1 MTSISLISELIG
13 ESNGRLDA
21 ARVSFW
27 EYCKLINPS
36 FYKESR
42 DYLRQLCEALQAL
55 VERRIIWTDGGWCI
69 YDKYVK
75 KPDSAKICRKFM
87 LNIPP
92 RHGKSYTLT
101 LLAQWLFGTNADS
114 KIITVSYNETLA
126 SRFSGN
132 VRDGIDATKIDSN
145 VTVFN
150 DVFPKVHIKQGDSAR
165 QLWSL
170 EGKYFSYLGTGF
182 GGTITGIGCNV
193 GIIDD
198 PIKNA
203 EEANNELV
211 LDKQWSWYTDT
222 FLSRIEEGGI
232 QIVNM
237 TRWSTK
243 DICGRLL
250 DAEDAADWYV
260 MQMPACIDE
269 QNGIMLC
276 DELLSFESWLD
287 KKSKTSR
294 EIFLANYMQQP
305 VDVEGRLYESFK
317 TYSELPSHFTEICA
331 YCDTADTGSDYL
343 CMIAFGIYDKEAY
356 VLDVLYTQQSME
368 YTEKAAA
375 ELLERNLVNMARIEA
390 NSGGRGFAR
399 NVRSLLKT
407 NRCNVTAFTNHKN
420 KQSRILTQSS
430 WVCNHI
436 YYPENWKDRFPDY
449 WKAMVTYQR
458 QGKNKHDD
466 AADATTGVAETVQ
479 LIWRL

>member
-1 MTSISLISELIG
+1 MKNTSLISELIG
-13 ESNGRLDA
+13 KNHGRYA
-21 ARVSFW
+21 AAKASLW
-27 EYCKLINPS
+27 EYCKLINPK

-42 DYLRQLCEALQAL
+42 DYLKQLCTALQAL
-55 VERRIIWTDGGWCI
+55 AEGRIIKTEGGFCI
-69 YDKYVK
+69 YGRHMELPDNADVCK
-75 KPDSAKICRKFM
+75 KII
-87 LNIPP
+87 LNMPP

-101 LLAQWLFGTNADS
+101 LFAQWLFGVDTDS

-126 SRFSGN
+126 GRFSGN
-132 VRDGIDATKIDSN
+132 VRDGIEATRIDKGI
-145 VTVFN
+145 TVFG
-150 DVFPKVHIKQGDSAR
+150 DIFPGTKIKQGDSAR

-203 EEANNELV
+203 EEANNEAV
-211 LDKQWSWYTDT
+211 LEKQWSWYTDT

-232 QIVNM
+232 QIINM

-250 DAEDAADWYV
+250 GCEGASDWFV
-260 MQMPACIDE
+260 MSFPACLDE
-269 QNGIMLC
+269 KNGIMLC
-276 DELLSFESWLD
+276 DELLSFESYMD

-317 TYSELPSHFTEICA
+317 TYTDLPEHFTEICA

-343 CMIAFGIYDKEAY
+343 CMIAFGIYNKEAY
-356 VLDVLYTQQSME
+356 VLDVLYTQLPME
-368 YTEKAAA
+368 VTEKAAA
-375 ELLERNLVNMARIEA
+375 RLLEENNVNLARIEA

-399 NVRSLLKT
+399 NVRALLKT
-407 NRCNVTAFTNHKN
+407 NRCVVKSFTNTKN

-430 WVCNHI
+430 WVSNHI
-436 YYPENWKDRFPDY
+436 YYPENWKDRFPEY

-458 QGKNKHDD
+458 RGKNKHDD
-466 AADATTGVAETVQ
+466 AADATTGAAETVQ
-479 LIWRL
+479 LIWRS